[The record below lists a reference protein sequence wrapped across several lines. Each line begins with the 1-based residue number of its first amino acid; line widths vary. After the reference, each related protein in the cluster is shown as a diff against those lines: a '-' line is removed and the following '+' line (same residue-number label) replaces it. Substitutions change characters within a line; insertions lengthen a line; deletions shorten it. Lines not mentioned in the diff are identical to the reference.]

1 MILILA
7 DSLRYDFAT
16 KYLKGVFPEES
27 WGSFEAIET
36 FTAPVLASVFTG
48 HTPEELG
55 LTGANMINAFT
66 ASLPPDKC
74 KDTLF
79 NHFDSW
85 VTISRLIGN
94 GPKWLPPSRREHF
107 KFLPPI
113 QWNAVSNNDD
123 DVLEYV
129 GRKWSMATNEW
140 WDLIFYH
147 CWLTHG
153 PWGIDCYG
161 PAEIP
166 AIKNCDRLMARMS
179 KEELHKWYKLGV
191 DDFKT
196 RLMAFKNISNNL
208 ETIIVFADHGENLKD
223 GEGGVGHYAGSK
235 LEELRKVPIWV
246 NRPDVDLS
254 GINHLK
260 IKDLCIE
267 LHKQYELE
275 NEKYIEYKMRKI
287 KSDGYDK
294 L

>member
-7 DSLRYDFAT
+7 DSLRYDFAE

-27 WGSFEAIET
+27 WSSFEAVET
-36 FTAPVLASVFTG
+36 FTAPVLASVITG

-55 LTGANMINAFT
+55 LTGPNMINAFT
-66 ASLPPDKC
+66 ASLPKDKC

-79 NHFDSW
+79 DHFESW

-94 GPKWLPPSRREHF
+94 GPKWLPPSRREKF
-107 KFLPPI
+107 TFLPPI
-113 QWNAVSNNDD
+113 KWNAVTNNDD

-147 CWLTHG
+147 SWLTHG

-161 PAEIP
+161 PKEIP
-166 AIKNCDRLMARMS
+166 CIKNTDRLMARMT

-196 RLMAFKNISNNL
+196 RLMAFMNITNNL
-208 ETIIVFADHGENLKD
+208 ETVITFADHGEALKD
-223 GEGGVGHYAGSK
+223 EEDATGHFSGGHKIHALST
-235 LEELRKVPIWV
+235 VPIWI
-246 NRPDVDLS
+246 NRKETIPDNIS
-254 GINHLK
+254 HLT
-260 IKDLCIE
+260 IKDWVV
-267 LHKQYELE
+267 KMYKKYELDNSE
-275 NEKYIEYKMRKI
+275 YQEYKERKM
-287 KSDGYDK
+287 KYR
-294 L
+294 

>member
-27 WGSFEAIET
+27 WGSFRAVET

-48 HTPEELG
+48 EPPEV
-55 LTGANMINAFT
+55 TGMQGQALLNAFT
-66 ASLPPDKC
+66 RGLPKEAC
-74 KDTLF
+74 KDVLF
-79 NHFDSW
+79 DHFESW

-94 GPKWLPPSRREHF
+94 GPKWLPPSRRNQF

-129 GRKWSMATNEW
+129 GRKWSMVTDDW

-147 CWLTHG
+147 SWLTHG

-161 PAEIP
+161 PKELP
-166 AIKNCDRLMARMS
+166 CVVNCDRLMQRQTIEQNHA
-179 KEELHKWYKLGV
+179 WYKLGI
-191 DDFKT
+191 DDFLT
-196 RLMAFKNISNNL
+196 RLRAFHNMTNGL
-208 ETIIVFADHGENLKD
+208 ETIIVFADHGEDL
-223 GEGGVGHYAGSK
+223 GEGGGAGHYAGAE

-246 NRPDVDLS
+246 NRADVDLD
-254 GINHLK
+254 GVDHLK

-267 LHKQYELE
+267 LYKQYELE
-275 NEKYIEYKMRKI
+275 NEKYIEYKNK
-287 KSDGYDK
+287 KK
-294 L
+294 LEGNR